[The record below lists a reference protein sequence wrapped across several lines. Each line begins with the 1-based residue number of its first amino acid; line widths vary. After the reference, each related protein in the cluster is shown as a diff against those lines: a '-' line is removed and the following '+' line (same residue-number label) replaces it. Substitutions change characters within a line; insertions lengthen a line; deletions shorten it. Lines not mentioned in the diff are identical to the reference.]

1 MKVKKQSAQL
11 RALLMVTL
19 EYAVGCDLLVLGQL
33 KYSGEVMKH
42 TMETEFSLGECLA
55 GWEL

>member
-19 EYAVGCDLLVLGQL
+19 EFAVGCDLLVLGQL

-55 GWEL
+55 G